1 MLRAGGA
8 AALALA
14 VLGPAPAADAEGIG
28 AKEAH
33 VDPEPAPAQRRALG
47 AIEDM
52 RAEIARLAALRDA
65 QIALLAWNRAR
76 AGTGMPPAAL
86 SPALCREAAI
96 AAWCPLLRTTFG
108 GTRIPGK
115 GKR

>member
-1 MLRAGGA
+1 MPRAGAA

-14 VLGPAPAADAEGIG
+14 VLGAAPAADAEGVG
-28 AKEAH
+28 AKAGH
-33 VDPEPAPAQRRALG
+33 VEQAPAHRRALG

-65 QIALLAWNRAR
+65 QAALLAWNRAR

-108 GTRIPGK
+108 ETRIPGK
-115 GKR
+115 GKP

>member
-1 MLRAGGA
+1 MSRTGAA

-14 VLGPAPAADAEGIG
+14 VLGAAPAADGIG
-28 AKEAH
+28 AKVGH
-33 VDPEPAPAQRRALG
+33 VDPEPAHRRALG

-65 QIALLAWNRAR
+65 QAALLAWNRAR

-96 AAWCPLLRTTFG
+96 AAWCPLLRATFR

-115 GKR
+115 GK